1 MRGYRS
7 DLVRGRGGG
16 VLQRLE
22 ERWIRGQLREWGC
35 GEGSVG
41 GVDVERSQ
49 CEYSGTKGEAL
60 GEQDLGWGGR
70 ERGGGVKWVITG
82 AQRGEACNQPAL
94 RKECSS
100 SSRVITAI

>member
-1 MRGYRS
+1 MDQRTVEG
-7 DLVRGRGGG
+7 VGGAGRG
-16 VLQRLE
+16 
-22 ERWIRGQLREWGC
+22 
-35 GEGSVG
+35 VG
-41 GVDVERSQ
+41 GGGGDVERSQ

-60 GEQDLGWGGR
+60 GEQDLGWGGG

-82 AQRGEACNQPAL
+82 ARRGEACNQPAL